1 MMKSLLLALVTLAL
15 LPLAAQAQDNTEYVE
30 GTHYALI
37 QPAMRT
43 VNPDKIE
50 VMEFFWH
57 GCVHCYNM
65 EPMLQAWKK
74 QQPDDVDFRPSP
86 AVWNKPMELHAK
98 AYYAAEALGVVDKIH
113 AAMFTA
119 MNVDR
124 QRLGSEGEI
133 RELFE
138 DNGVSAEDFNR
149 AFNSFGVGSQA
160 RQAASRARAAQITGT
175 PELMVAGKYR
185 VSGRLA
191 GSQADMLKVADYLV
205 AKERAA
211 RGGE

>member
-1 MMKSLLLALVTLAL
+1 MIKPLLLALVTLAL
-15 LPLAAQAQDNTEYVE
+15 TPLAAQAQDNVEYIE

-37 QPAMRT
+37 EPAMRT

-65 EPMLQAWKK
+65 EPMIQSWKK
-74 QQPDDVDFRPSP
+74 QQADDVDFRPSP

-98 AYYAAEALGVVDKIH
+98 AYYAAEALGVLPQIH
-113 AAMFTA
+113 TAMFTA

-124 QRLGSEGEI
+124 QRLGSEAEI

-138 DNGVSAEDFNR
+138 DNGVSEEDFDR
-149 AFNSFGVGSQA
+149 AYDSFGVGSQA
-160 RQAASRARAAQITGT
+160 RQAASRARAAKITGT

-185 VSGRLA
+185 VSGQLA
-191 GSQADMLKVADYLV
+191 GSQVDMLKVADYLV